1 MEELYVTQREKGM
14 ERKVRNRQVEINQRF
29 IESPAEATYGINM
42 PAAWLQATSYTPDH
56 YVSKPPNMIE
66 KRYKD
71 GLQNRAK
78 QHHLKQLQRCRKQAT
93 YEQMNETHQAA
104 AFFNLS
110 SQAKA
115 NR

>member
-1 MEELYVTQREKGM
+1 
-14 ERKVRNRQVEINQRF
+14 
-29 IESPAEATYGINM
+29 
-42 PAAWLQATSYTPDH
+42 
-56 YVSKPPNMIE
+56 MIE

-78 QHHLKQLQRCRKQAT
+78 QYQLKQLQRCRKQAM